1 MKRFLRFYFIAFLIL
16 VTGKHVFAQT
26 YPVTVNSQLIPPYS
40 LYLSDY
46 ANPENEKLFV
56 SLLFNDANI
65 PTYNVK
71 LQLTIEG
78 VGIKIQSKPDGYYPA
93 IALTSGMMERL
104 SGADLAPY
112 FDPNNLIF
120 QGITKEQ
127 YQKNASLPEGIYK
140 FSIQVYDYER
150 NKVISNKSVSQA
162 WIVLNDPPRIVT
174 PTCQSQIRVLYPQN
188 IVFQWLPMHLTSPN
202 ASFTTEYHFRLVQIM
217 PIGRNPNDAML
228 SSPPIFEAVT
238 DNSTLYY
245 GISETQLIPGQQY
258 AWRVQAKDKGGKDL
272 FKNNGYSEV
281 CMFTYG
287 DPCKAPVNIK
297 AEVQSPQ
304 TAKISWDQMFGPQSF
319 IVQYREKGTSTWYK
333 NEAFQSSTEIKG
345 LSANKQYEYQIQ
357 STCDPVESEFSP
369 LDTFSTRVSSEFK
382 DCGVTVNKPT
392 VDNTTN
398 LELLFPND
406 VLYVDGFQVRVT
418 SATGTNGI
426 FTGTG
431 VAYIPFLN
439 TYILTAFNNISVN
452 KKYEVY
458 KGKIVSVKAN
468 IDKYRSMA
476 PTPPLKNDIC
486 QETPDNKV
494 TEHKN
499 SGKNNK
505 ANEKANQTAESDAA
519 KVIILN
525 GSVKVKEGDTIT
537 VNGKQV
543 IVTKDTQIKEG
554 DIVVVNG
561 KTIHVSSVE
570 STTSGALASRMS
582 SPFLK
587 VIRKMIATDSL
598 VAVKVYKQADS
609 AYQAVE
615 IILKTTEEER
625 KKISFGSG
633 NGGTLDIN
641 KVSSPSAASSG
652 LSPKYISRN
661 ASINNYVTLAQ
672 KLNNISTDLDSLNAR
687 IIYLN
692 QSTEK
697 EKLKQLQNS
706 LENSLENSNP
716 TLAKELLAGKESEQ
730 LEEAIQE
737 FIESKIKAEVK

>member
-16 VTGKHVFAQT
+16 VTGKHVFSQT

-188 IVFQWLPMHLTSPN
+188 IIFQWLPMHLTSPN

-452 KKYEVY
+452 RKYEVY

-505 ANEKANQTAESDAA
+505 ANEKANQTTESDAT

-525 GSVKVKEGDTIT
+525 GSVKIKEGDTIT

-554 DIVVVNG
+554 DTVVVNG
-561 KTIHVSSVE
+561 KTINVSKVE
-570 STTSGALASRMS
+570 SKNVATKPSVPQEFKLKLQEVLLA
-582 SPFLK
+582 
-587 VIRKMIATDSL
+587 IREEKYDSL
-598 VAVKVYKQADS
+598 VKLKKVFLSNLNQFKKLSENTIVEFGTGNKAMLDYDASSARSFKPLRVNGNNSLSSEQKEFLKKRKLLLSLYGTIAAANEILRKENIEEFFADAYEAVKNKDKPS
-609 AYQAVE
+609 DKE
-615 IILKTTEEER
+615 L
-625 KKISFGSG
+625 KKIIE
-633 NGGTLDIN
+633 LMII
-641 KVSSPSAASSG
+641 
-652 LSPKYISRN
+652 KY
-661 ASINNYVTLAQ
+661 
-672 KLNNISTDLDSLNAR
+672 
-687 IIYLN
+687 
-692 QSTEK
+692 K
-697 EKLKQLQNS
+697 E
-706 LENSLENSNP
+706 ENF
-716 TLAKELLAGKESEQ
+716 K
-730 LEEAIQE
+730 
-737 FIESKIKAEVK
+737 

>member
-1 MKRFLRFYFIAFLIL
+1 MKRFLRFYFIAFLIIA
-16 VTGKHVFAQT
+16 TGKNVFAQT

-65 PTYNVK
+65 STYNVK

-140 FSIQVYDYER
+140 FSIQVFDYER
-150 NKVISNKSVSQA
+150 NKLISNKSISQA

-174 PTCQSQIRVLYPQN
+174 PTCQSLIKVLYPQN

-287 DPCKAPVNIK
+287 DPCKPPVNIK

-304 TAKISWDQMFGPQSF
+304 TAKINWDQMFGPQSF
-319 IVQYREKGTSTWYK
+319 IVRYREKGTSTWYK
-333 NEAFQSSTEIKG
+333 NEAFQNSSDIKG
-345 LSANKQYEYQIQ
+345 LTANKQYEYQIQ
-357 STCDPVESEFSP
+357 SACDPIESEFSP
-369 LDTFSTRVSSEFK
+369 IDTFSTKVTSTFQ
-382 DCGVTVNKPT
+382 DCGVSVNKPT

-406 VLYVDGFQVRVT
+406 VLLVDGFQVRVT
-418 SATGTNGI
+418 SANGTNGI
-426 FTGTG
+426 FSGTG

-439 TYILTAFNNISVN
+439 TYILTAFNSISVN

-476 PTPPLKNDIC
+476 PTPPLKKDIC

-494 TEHKN
+494 TENKN

-505 ANEKANQTAESDAA
+505 ANEKASPSAKSDSVF
-519 KVIILN
+519 VIILN
-525 GSVKVKEGDTIT
+525 GNIQVKEGDTIT

-554 DIVVVNG
+554 DTVVANG
-561 KTIHVSSVE
+561 KTINVNSVQ
-570 STTSGALASRMS
+570 SKNVATSPSVPQEFKLILQEILVA
-582 SPFLK
+582 
-587 VIRKMIATDSL
+587 IREEKYDSL
-598 VAVKVYKQADS
+598 VKLKKVFLSNLNQFKKLNENTVIEFGTGNKATLDYDTSSAKSFKPLRVKSNSTLSSEQNEFIKQRKLLLSLYGTIAAANEILRKENIEAFSAD
-609 AYQAVE
+609 AYESVKNKDKPSDKE
-615 IILKTTEEER
+615 L
-625 KKISFGSG
+625 KKIIEPLIIKYKEENF
-633 NGGTLDIN
+633 N
-641 KVSSPSAASSG
+641 K
-652 LSPKYISRN
+652 
-661 ASINNYVTLAQ
+661 
-672 KLNNISTDLDSLNAR
+672 
-687 IIYLN
+687 
-692 QSTEK
+692 
-697 EKLKQLQNS
+697 
-706 LENSLENSNP
+706 
-716 TLAKELLAGKESEQ
+716 
-730 LEEAIQE
+730 
-737 FIESKIKAEVK
+737 

>member
-1 MKRFLRFYFIAFLIL
+1 MKKLLRIYFITFLIL
-16 VTGKHVFAQT
+16 ITGRNASAQT

-78 VGIKIQSKPDGYYPA
+78 VGIKIQSKPEGYYPA
-93 IALTSGMMERL
+93 ITLTSGMMERL

-140 FSIQVYDYER
+140 FSIQVFDYER
-150 NKVISNKSVSQA
+150 NKLISNKSVSQA

-174 PTCQSQIRVLYPQN
+174 PTCQSLIKVLYPQN

-202 ASFTTEYHFRLVQIM
+202 ASFTTEYHFRLVQIL

-297 AEVQSPQ
+297 AEVQSAQ

-319 IVQYREKGTSTWYK
+319 IVRYREKGTSTWYK
-333 NEAFQSSTEIKG
+333 NEAFQNSSDIKG

-357 STCDPVESEFSP
+357 STCDPVESEFS
-369 LDTFSTRVSSEFK
+369 LVDTFSTKVSSAFK

-406 VLYVDGFQVRVT
+406 VLFVDGFQVRVT
-418 SATGTNGI
+418 SATGTSGI
-426 FTGTG
+426 FSGTG
-431 VAYIPFLN
+431 VAYIPF
-439 TYILTAFNNISVN
+439 S
-452 KKYEVY
+452 
-458 KGKIVSVKAN
+458 
-468 IDKYRSMA
+468 
-476 PTPPLKNDIC
+476 
-486 QETPDNKV
+486 Q
-494 TEHKN
+494 
-499 SGKNNK
+499 
-505 ANEKANQTAESDAA
+505 
-519 KVIILN
+519 
-525 GSVKVKEGDTIT
+525 
-537 VNGKQV
+537 
-543 IVTKDTQIKEG
+543 
-554 DIVVVNG
+554 
-561 KTIHVSSVE
+561 
-570 STTSGALASRMS
+570 
-582 SPFLK
+582 
-587 VIRKMIATDSL
+587 
-598 VAVKVYKQADS
+598 
-609 AYQAVE
+609 
-615 IILKTTEEER
+615 
-625 KKISFGSG
+625 
-633 NGGTLDIN
+633 
-641 KVSSPSAASSG
+641 
-652 LSPKYISRN
+652 
-661 ASINNYVTLAQ
+661 
-672 KLNNISTDLDSLNAR
+672 
-687 IIYLN
+687 YLY
-692 QSTEK
+692 SYC
-697 EKLKQLQNS
+697 L
-706 LENSLENSNP
+706 
-716 TLAKELLAGKESEQ
+716 
-730 LEEAIQE
+730 
-737 FIESKIKAEVK
+737 